1 VRAGSNPPSVFTIF
15 RFAAYLNL
23 VQDPRVLF
31 GFAPCGSDFSF
42 LDWKSQVLPSLY
54 SRLDFFLYC
63 CQSSL
68 IIHRRITFLYGGRSF
83 LCLDSVSCSSSH
95 YEYISLIQFQF
106 YDSGILV
113 CWNIIR
119 LQNRINFTLRFC
131 HRIIIQ

>member
-1 VRAGSNPPSVFTIF
+1 MRAGSNPPSVFTIF

-68 IIHRRITFLYGGRSF
+68 IIHRRITFPYGGRSF

-95 YEYISLIQFQF
+95 YGIHIIDSIS
-106 YDSGILV
+106 V
-113 CWNIIR
+113 
-119 LQNRINFTLRFC
+119 LRFWNFSLLKY
-131 HRIIIQ
+131 HKIAKSNQLHSQILP